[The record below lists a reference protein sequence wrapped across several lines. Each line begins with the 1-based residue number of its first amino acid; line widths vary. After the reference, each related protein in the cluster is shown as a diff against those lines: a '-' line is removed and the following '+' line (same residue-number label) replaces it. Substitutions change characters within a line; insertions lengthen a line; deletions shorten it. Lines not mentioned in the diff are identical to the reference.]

1 MDYLPGILIAALG
14 IAVNVYLFMEQRSR
28 QRSLWEEYQTDY
40 GSSLTNPGMKYY
52 ADWNLVHHHISQYVL
67 YFIIFCAAVYLLQ
80 MILPKIRLLS
90 VLIPIADLALWGIA
104 LWCQRGMENRDAKWM
119 LLAMLLSVLVFWLV
133 WVAVFTRKTR
143 FAVLGFLAA
152 LGYCA
157 FALLFHGIDTKAAT
171 ELAVG
176 NSAGNAL
183 LLMCL
188 MISDGI
194 IYGVPRRKKENA
206 FREAPRS
213 RGRYEEEAYGVPSG
227 AGTDPGAGVEPA
239 GSAAAAEPAGISVPA
254 SRSHAPAASGFLAQ
268 QDYVID
274 EKVRPFGTTKVFK
287 IYDLSGEMT
296 GYVREQ
302 ASGGAKTARAFLGKG
317 ISGLQAVTYEI
328 LDSRDTLQFLVAKK
342 GGIGTA
348 SIFDADGSMMAEL
361 SKGVLINAAG
371 NKLGKVK
378 SSLSLKTNLSVL
390 DPAEREIGKISK
402 KWNGVMKTMFSTAD
416 KYFVSTEHGIS
427 REQKI
432 LVLGTALI
440 YEMILGN
447 H

>member
-1 MDYLPGILIAALG
+1 M
-14 IAVNVYLFMEQRSR
+14 
-28 QRSLWEEYQTDY
+28 
-40 GSSLTNPGMKYY
+40 
-52 ADWNLVHHHISQYVL
+52 
-67 YFIIFCAAVYLLQ
+67 
-80 MILPKIRLLS
+80 
-90 VLIPIADLALWGIA
+90 
-104 LWCQRGMENRDAKWM
+104 
-119 LLAMLLSVLVFWLV
+119 
-133 WVAVFTRKTR
+133 
-143 FAVLGFLAA
+143 
-152 LGYCA
+152 
-157 FALLFHGIDTKAAT
+157 
-171 ELAVG
+171 
-176 NSAGNAL
+176 
-183 LLMCL
+183 
-188 MISDGI
+188 
-194 IYGVPRRKKENA
+194 
-206 FREAPRS
+206 
-213 RGRYEEEAYGVPSG
+213 
-227 AGTDPGAGVEPA
+227 
-239 GSAAAAEPAGISVPA
+239 
-254 SRSHAPAASGFLAQ
+254 
-268 QDYVID
+268 ID
-274 EKVRPFGTTKVFK
+274 EKVRPFATTKVFK

-416 KYFVSTEHGIS
+416 KYFVSAEHGIS